1 MKLYDLLQDVSY
13 TALSPADPEITDV
26 IYDSRKVTQGTAFVC
41 LKGYTSDGH
50 QYAQSAVENGA
61 AALVISDDLDFEVP
75 ENVAVIKT
83 EDTRLAL
90 ALMSRRYFG
99 IPEQELITVAITGT
113 KGKTTTAILLSGIL
127 SENGIPCAYIGSNGI
142 DIGPDHY
149 ETVNTTPKA
158 GNCSGISAKWQTPG
172 ITMW

>member
-50 QYAQSAVENGA
+50 QYAQSAVEKGA

-90 ALMSRRYFG
+90 ALMSRR
-99 IPEQELITVAITGT
+99 
-113 KGKTTTAILLSGIL
+113 
-127 SENGIPCAYIGSNGI
+127 
-142 DIGPDHY
+142 
-149 ETVNTTPKA
+149 
-158 GNCSGISAKWQTPG
+158 
-172 ITMW
+172 

>member
-113 KGKTTTAILLSGIL
+113 KGKTTTAAMI
-127 SENGIPCAYIGSNGI
+127 A
-142 DIGPDHY
+142 
-149 ETVNTTPKA
+149 
-158 GNCSGISAKWQTPG
+158 
-172 ITMW
+172 